1 MAKSVNITDVLWR
14 VAAHGTGTVFHL
26 PPVLDGSWRPQ
37 PNAVQGG
44 IGEPSMITHGPKG
57 IVEAPLCGGRKG
69 SFIQWSAL
77 DGYWTLEDFGRLVL
91 RWSAGFCK
99 NCIKRYE
106 KFYGVT
112 VNPVPRK
119 RFTDKDRVQNLFF
132 DPNSPNQP
140 HISSPFPAGG
150 CVQGPVSSSGTAIV
164 AQVAQVAQGP
174 SITRA
179 EAIDLAEKIKKH
191 VLANRC
197 SIDEGIEAVATAED
211 VDLGLASRAFYKYT
225 SPVLIT
231 ALTFGDDGE

>member
-1 MAKSVNITDVLWR
+1 MAKTINITDVLWD

-26 PPVLDGSWRPQ
+26 PPVLDGTWRPAA
-37 PNAVQGG
+37 NAVQGG
-44 IGEPSMITHGPKG
+44 IGKPSDITRGPKG
-57 IVEAPLCGGRKG
+57 IVPAPLCGGREG
-69 SFIQWSAL
+69 SFIQWTSL
-77 DGYWTLEDFGRLVL
+77 DGYWTKETFGRLVL

-106 KFYGVT
+106 KFMGVS

-119 RFTDKDRVQNLFF
+119 RFTDKDRVQTLFV

-140 HISSPFPAGG
+140 ATGASPHIVGQVPQMP
-150 CVQGPVSSSGTAIV
+150 VLVMPPQQGPT
-164 AQVAQVAQGP
+164 
-174 SITRA
+174 ITRA
-179 EAIDLAEKIKKH
+179 EAVLVAEKIKKH

-211 VDLGLASRAFYKYT
+211 IDLGLASRAFYKYT

-231 ALTFGDDGE
+231 ALTFGEES